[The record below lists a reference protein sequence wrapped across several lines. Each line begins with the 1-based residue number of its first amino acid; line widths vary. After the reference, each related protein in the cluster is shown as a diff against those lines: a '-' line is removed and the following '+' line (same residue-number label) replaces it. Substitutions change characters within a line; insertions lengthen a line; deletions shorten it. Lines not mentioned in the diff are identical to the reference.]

1 MTKDV
6 IADLINLRRKLTPLL
21 NGPQHATVRN
31 TLAELDI
38 EIENLEMAINTARGK
53 TLTALQAAIEK
64 ACQKLD
70 KALTD
75 LKKGLDIAVQVN
87 EALALISKALV

>member
-6 IADLINLRRKLTPLL
+6 IGELIKLRRKLTPLL

-38 EIENLEMAINTARGK
+38 EIENLETALNNTRGE
-53 TLTALQAAIEK
+53 TLSALQAATNK